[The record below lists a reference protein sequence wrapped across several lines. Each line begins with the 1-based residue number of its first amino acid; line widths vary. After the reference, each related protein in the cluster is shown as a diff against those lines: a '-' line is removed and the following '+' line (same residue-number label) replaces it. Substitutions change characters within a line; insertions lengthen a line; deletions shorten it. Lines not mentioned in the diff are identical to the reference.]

1 MKRSLPILLRLLLS
15 ALFAVACGYLLG
27 SALDMPMQTLDE
39 NTLVTLYAT
48 EALLLLAA
56 IALLLRRRGSGIHAA
71 DLLAAALFAWIWF
84 RHAIVSEP
92 TVDIRYDELAQS
104 AMLYIAL
111 RILLSSDRYYTALL
125 LTLLFLFGIHEAWI
139 GFRQVYG
146 LTYSNHGMFRIT
158 GTLFNPGPYAGF
170 LAPLSLCAAAWIMCM
185 RKMVARILRSRR
197 LWLRPNILLRCTIP
211 YALGWGCAVSTA
223 VILPATMSRAAW
235 LAVLAGGLLLALIEF
250 RIGGRL
256 WLKYKR
262 RPFHTGI
269 SAVAALA
276 LTSLLA
282 VGIYHAKRPS
292 ADGRLL
298 MWKIDSRVLLRHP
311 LWGVGPGNF
320 AGAFGREQA
329 AYFAEEERPRQEQ
342 LVAGCPES
350 GFNEFLQFGAETG
363 IIGFVLLLSLTG
375 TAVVGAIRRRNPF
388 GYGLFGAA
396 VFACFSYPWSVL
408 PLRLLFVV
416 LLAAACTPRN
426 APHRGLLRN
435 LPLLLLPVAG
445 AACWPGLYDRYAV
458 RVEAQRQW
466 REVRLWM
473 HSERYDY
480 LVEDGERLYGTLSE
494 DFRFLYDYGYALHKT
509 GDYRRS
515 NIVLQQGTQLSSDP
529 MFHNIAAKNYEALGA
544 YDEAERALR
553 QAHAMIPHRLY
564 PLYLLARLYAATGR
578 SEEARTTARRAL
590 NLKLKVESVQ
600 TREMQEELQKLLHE
614 PTVQTQPESCN
625 E

>member
-262 RPFHTGI
+262 RPFHT
-269 SAVAALA
+269 
-276 LTSLLA
+276 
-282 VGIYHAKRPS
+282 
-292 ADGRLL
+292 
-298 MWKIDSRVLLRHP
+298 
-311 LWGVGPGNF
+311 
-320 AGAFGREQA
+320 
-329 AYFAEEERPRQEQ
+329 
-342 LVAGCPES
+342 
-350 GFNEFLQFGAETG
+350 
-363 IIGFVLLLSLTG
+363 
-375 TAVVGAIRRRNPF
+375 
-388 GYGLFGAA
+388 
-396 VFACFSYPWSVL
+396 
-408 PLRLLFVV
+408 
-416 LLAAACTPRN
+416 
-426 APHRGLLRN
+426 
-435 LPLLLLPVAG
+435 PLLP
-445 AACWPGLYDRYAV
+445 R
-458 RVEAQRQW
+458 W
-466 REVRLWM
+466 R
-473 HSERYDY
+473 
-480 LVEDGERLYGTLSE
+480 
-494 DFRFLYDYGYALHKT
+494 
-509 GDYRRS
+509 
-515 NIVLQQGTQLSSDP
+515 
-529 MFHNIAAKNYEALGA
+529 
-544 YDEAERALR
+544 
-553 QAHAMIPHRLY
+553 
-564 PLYLLARLYAATGR
+564 
-578 SEEARTTARRAL
+578 
-590 NLKLKVESVQ
+590 
-600 TREMQEELQKLLHE
+600 
-614 PTVQTQPESCN
+614 
-625 E
+625 

>member
-1 MKRSLPILLRLLLS
+1 
-15 ALFAVACGYLLG
+15 
-27 SALDMPMQTLDE
+27 MQTLDE

-185 RKMVARILRSRR
+185 RKTVARILRSRR

-282 VGIYHAKRPS
+282 VGIYHDDARVVVVAERETTRAGTVPVRYRYGYGFRRVRYRYRTYRTTYVR
-292 ADGRLL
+292 DGPDRY
-298 MWKIDSRVLLRHP
+298 RTYRTTVRYRYRY
-311 LWGVGPGNF
+311 GTVRYRTVRYG
-320 AGAFGREQA
+320 
-329 AYFAEEERPRQEQ
+329 
-342 LVAGCPES
+342 
-350 GFNEFLQFGAETG
+350 
-363 IIGFVLLLSLTG
+363 TG
-375 TAVVGAIRRRNPF
+375 TGTVP
-388 GYGLFGAA
+388 
-396 VFACFSYPWSVL
+396 
-408 PLRLLFVV
+408 
-416 LLAAACTPRN
+416 
-426 APHRGLLRN
+426 
-435 LPLLLLPVAG
+435 
-445 AACWPGLYDRYAV
+445 
-458 RVEAQRQW
+458 
-466 REVRLWM
+466 
-473 HSERYDY
+473 
-480 LVEDGERLYGTLSE
+480 YGTVTVN
-494 DFRFLYDYGYALHKT
+494 R
-509 GDYRRS
+509 YRYR
-515 NIVLQQGTQLSSDP
+515 
-529 MFHNIAAKNYEALGA
+529 
-544 YDEAERALR
+544 
-553 QAHAMIPHRLY
+553 
-564 PLYLLARLYAATGR
+564 
-578 SEEARTTARRAL
+578 
-590 NLKLKVESVQ
+590 
-600 TREMQEELQKLLHE
+600 
-614 PTVQTQPESCN
+614 
-625 E
+625 

>member
-146 LTYSNHGMFRIT
+146 LTYSNHGMFLIT
-158 GTLFNPGPYAGF
+158 G
-170 LAPLSLCAAAWIMCM
+170 
-185 RKMVARILRSRR
+185 
-197 LWLRPNILLRCTIP
+197 PNILLRCTIP

-311 LWGVGPGNF
+311 LWGVGPGTF

-329 AYFAEEERPRQEQ
+329 ASFAEEERPRQEQ

-480 LVEDGERLYGTLSE
+480 LVEDGEPVSYTHLRAHE
-494 DFRFLYDYGYALHKT
+494 T
-509 GDYRRS
+509 G
-515 NIVLQQGTQLSSDP
+515 
-529 MFHNIAAKNYEALGA
+529 
-544 YDEAERALR
+544 
-553 QAHAMIPHRLY
+553 
-564 PLYLLARLYAATGR
+564 
-578 SEEARTTARRAL
+578 
-590 NLKLKVESVQ
+590 
-600 TREMQEELQKLLHE
+600 
-614 PTVQTQPESCN
+614 
-625 E
+625 